1 MSQAIE
7 LRRGVVST
15 RIPHGDSF
23 PLPEGAVVEVVQML
37 GGNFTV
43 ETREGRLLRIDAK
56 DADALGL
63 EGMVPET
70 AANKAGAPVAV
81 EQEAVLEELRSV
93 YDPEIPI
100 NVVDLGLI
108 YRCDLSDTP
117 SGKRVEIDMSMTAP
131 GCGMGDILRE
141 DVRGT
146 LEALPGVSEVSVE
159 IVWEPP
165 WDSSRMSD
173 AAKLQLGWL

>member
-1 MSQAIE
+1 MKQLIAV
-7 LRRGVVST
+7 RRDVLST
-15 RIPHGDSF
+15 RIPHGDNF
-23 PLPEGAVVEVVQML
+23 RVLAGTQVELVQTL

-43 ETREGRLLRIDAK
+43 ETPEGRLVRIDGK

-63 EGMVPET
+63 EGMQP
-70 AANKAGAPVAV
+70 AANHASSGPV
-81 EQEAVLEELRSV
+81 EQDQVLDILRTV
-93 YDPEIPI
+93 FDPEIPI

-108 YRCDLSDTP
+108 YTCELSDTP
-117 SGKRVEIDMSMTAP
+117 SGKRVQIEMSMTAP
-131 GCGMGDILRE
+131 GCGMGDVLRD
-141 DVRGT
+141 DVRAK

-159 IVWEPP
+159 IVWDPP